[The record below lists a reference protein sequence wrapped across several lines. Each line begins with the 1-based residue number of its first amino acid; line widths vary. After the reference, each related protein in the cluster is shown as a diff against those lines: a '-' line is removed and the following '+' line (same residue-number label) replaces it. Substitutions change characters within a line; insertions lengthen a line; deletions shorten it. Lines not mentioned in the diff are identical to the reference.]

1 MTLGNSHMVRLD
13 YKSELI
19 SVAKPFWDAEAEITR
34 RFFANKPNRKQ
45 YLRYLKAAV
54 YKELNPV
61 IGYGS
66 TTGFANGLHMEF
78 NSLVNSFNALDRDV
92 SRRDMLSRLE
102 MMTEEFEHYV
112 VLAEVL
118 EFVLGRALT
127 PDDPEQ
133 LPEDQKLNDI
143 RRRYVESR
151 DPCLT
156 AAMGLTEGGGSS
168 TFREASKLSG
178 GEIEDRLAAAM
189 TVIHQ
194 DEENHYLG
202 AAAAAA
208 AVVHSSK
215 DLSRMKYAILEV
227 SIQRVRMRNEMFSL
241 PMSDAEFDQLV
252 ANNSL

>member
-1 MTLGNSHMVRLD
+1 MVRSD
-13 YKSELI
+13 YEAELI
-19 SVAKPFWDAEAEITR
+19 AVAKPFWDAEAEITR
-34 RFFANKPNRKQ
+34 RFFVNKPSRDQ
-45 YLRYLKAAV
+45 YLCYLKAAV

-61 IGYGS
+61 IGYGP
-66 TTGFANGLHMEF
+66 TTGFVNGLHMEF
-78 NSLVNSFNALDRDV
+78 NSLVDGFNELDRDV

-133 LPEDQKLNDI
+133 LPEDQKLNDM
-143 RRRYVESR
+143 RRGYVESR

-168 TFREASKLSG
+168 TFREASKLTG

-189 TVIHQ
+189 TVIHR

-202 AAAAAA
+202 AASAAAA
-208 AVVHSSK
+208 AVHSSY
-215 DLSRMKYAILEV
+215 DLNRMKCAILEV
-227 SIQRVRMRNEMFSL
+227 SIQRVRMRNEMFSK
-241 PMSDAEFDQLV
+241 PMSDPELDQLV
-252 ANNSL
+252 ADNSI